1 MHIYFAFPK
10 QHMKIVINHCTL
22 LLINGFS
29 IHTMI
34 GKTRTLFTFKQNYII
49 NLKQNNKQT

>member
-10 QHMKIVINHCTL
+10 QHMKIFINHCTL